1 MVPSTLTYPVLLYGI
16 YLVLDYYSFVPEGT
30 QVSVHIYTMHR
41 DSREFSPLPDTFWPD
56 RWLAGAK
63 EGVVT
68 DRSAF
73 IPFSTGSAG
82 CVGKPLALVEL
93 RVVVALLVQTF
104 DMRFAPGYDAKQWEE
119 DFHDYFVARKGELP
133 VVLSCRALGS

>member
-1 MVPSTLTYPVLLYGI
+1 M
-16 YLVLDYYSFVPEGT
+16 
-30 QVSVHIYTMHR
+30 
-41 DSREFSPLPDTFWPD
+41 
-56 RWLAGAK
+56 
-63 EGVVT
+63 VT

-93 RVVVALLVQTF
+93 RVVIASLVQAF

-119 DFHDYFVARKGELP
+119 DFQDYFVARKGELP
-133 VVLSCRALGS
+133 VVLSCRALGL

>member
-1 MVPSTLTYPVLLYGI
+1 MSPPPTYPHEVLLKLTFLSVFI
-16 YLVLDYYSFVPEGT
+16 PEGT
-30 QVSVHIYTMHR
+30 AVTVPPYAMHR
-41 DSREFSPLPDTFWPD
+41 SPRYFSPDPDKFWPD

-68 DRSAF
+68 DRNAF

-104 DMRFAPGYDAKQWEE
+104 DMRFAPGYDAERWEE